1 MQMKFK
7 FASALSVVIQERI
20 TPTEATEG
28 PYLDRFPEIAI
39 AWSNHM
45 IFCLAVN
52 TMLFFWMWKPPEIK
66 ILEQESIW
74 IE

>member
-7 FASALSVVIQERI
+7 FASALSVVSQERI

-28 PYLDRFPEIAI
+28 PYLGRFPEIAI

-45 IFCLAVN
+45 ILCLAVN
-52 TMLFFWMWKPPEIK
+52 TMLFFWMWKRPEIK
-66 ILEQESIW
+66 ILEQ
-74 IE
+74 